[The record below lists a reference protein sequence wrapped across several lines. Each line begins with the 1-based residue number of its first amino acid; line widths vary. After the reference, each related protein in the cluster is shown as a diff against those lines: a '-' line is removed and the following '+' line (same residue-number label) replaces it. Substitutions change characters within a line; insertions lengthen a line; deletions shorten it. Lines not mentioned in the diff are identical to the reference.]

1 MKVICYE
8 GKRWERVK
16 MSSSTTKKN
25 KRRKKKG
32 TRKVQYQYGFDK
44 YYNLADLQ
52 AFHKEQIEKIEKLVD
67 DCEEAVL
74 HEIEELKQEIEDC
87 KNEGRRMKDSLDAA
101 YKFRLNKLGL
111 LADLERAAEG
121 ELKPRLEN
129 PYLDAFLNR
138 YGTTQKAFEELLAQ
152 KNIVNISTILFALGD
167 ELRRGETDEINL
179 GWLNAKHPPV
189 DGTGAAHTWQEFLG
203 PETLI
208 QCVICD
214 QPGAVRSGCCAQVLY
229 CGQECADAHWD
240 AHKQQCIG

>member
-1 MKVICYE
+1 MI
-8 GKRWERVK
+8 G
-16 MSSSTTKKN
+16 STQTTKGKKN
-25 KRRKKKG
+25 KR
-32 TRKVQYQYGFDK
+32 TRKDQYQFGFDE

-52 AFHKEQIEKIEKLVD
+52 ASHKEKIEKIEKLVN

-87 KNEGRRMKDSLDAA
+87 KNKGRRMKKSLDAA
-101 YKFRLNKLGL
+101 YKLRLKKLGL

-121 ELKPRLEN
+121 ELKPRPEN
-129 PYLDAFLNR
+129 PYINAFLNR
-138 YGTTQKAFEELLAQ
+138 YGTTQKAFEAVLAQ
-152 KNIVNISTILFALGD
+152 KNIVNISAILFALGD
-167 ELRRGETDEINL
+167 ELRRRETNEIYL

-189 DGTGAAHTWQEFLG
+189 DGTGAVHTWEEFLG
-203 PETLI
+203 PEMLI
-208 QCVICD
+208 QCAICD